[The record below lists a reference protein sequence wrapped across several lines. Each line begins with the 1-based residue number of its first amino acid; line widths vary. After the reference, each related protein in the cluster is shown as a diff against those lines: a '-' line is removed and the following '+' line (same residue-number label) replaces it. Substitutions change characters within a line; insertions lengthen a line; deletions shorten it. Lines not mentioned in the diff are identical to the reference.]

1 MRRVSAAGINY
12 ACEIDYGCVRALMAK
27 VIHIWC
33 ERAVGLYGS
42 ACVLYLYYIN
52 IYIRECR
59 RKGHP
64 RAAGGSMTIN

>member
-1 MRRVSAAGINY
+1 MHVKLTMG
-12 ACEIDYGCVRALMAK
+12 ACARALMAK

-42 ACVLYLYYIN
+42 ACVQ
-52 IYIRECR
+52 RECR

-64 RAAGGSMTIN
+64 RAAGGSLCDYQLNL